1 MLIVLASFLLVVI
14 ALRVTWHDENMRWI
28 AFMLA
33 VSMGMSNA
41 VHFFGTVED
50 VPGVY
55 TMAEMFVATA
65 AYVAWEHHRQRW
77 QVVLGVL
84 SAISIT
90 ANIARVAILHPDRM
104 QINMHEAITNIIFA
118 MECLATIGMGVAH
131 GVGTGRFHWR
141 LGLRHEAPESHG
153 LGDRG
158 Q

>member
-1 MLIVLASFLLVVI
+1 MLIVAASTLLVI
-14 ALRVTWHDENMRWI
+14 AALWVTSHDENMRWI

-33 VSMGMSNA
+33 TSMAMSNA
-41 VHFFGTVED
+41 AHFFGTAED

-65 AYVAWEHHRQRW
+65 TYVAWEHHRQRW
-77 QVVLGVL
+77 QIALGVL
-84 SAISIT
+84 TAISIT
-90 ANIARVAILHPDRM
+90 ANVARAGIVHPDRM

-118 MECLATIGMGVAH
+118 MECLVTIGMGVAH
-131 GVGTGRFHWR
+131 GLGAGRFHWR
-141 LGLRHEAPESHG
+141 LGLRHVASESHG